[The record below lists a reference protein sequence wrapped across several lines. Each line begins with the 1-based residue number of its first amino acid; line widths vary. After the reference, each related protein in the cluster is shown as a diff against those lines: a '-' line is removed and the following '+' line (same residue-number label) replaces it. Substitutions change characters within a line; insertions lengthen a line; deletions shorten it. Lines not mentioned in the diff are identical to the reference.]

1 MNKGYSTPSKK
12 YQKENYSIW
21 SNKWYS
27 LFGPQ
32 LSNFLPTTFFL
43 TSDIPWYP
51 TGRVTSNASKLSVFG
66 RGLAR
71 TVSLTVQG
79 LEIGWGIKGRDGWRL
94 TTSSD
99 WVLKRNSIAILI
111 KCCRKYFL
119 NSWNKENKTIIVQI
133 QILDEQ
139 LPSSNIRVNI
149 KPCLRMSQQFEN
161 NSLQHC
167 PAQNVTFS
175 LLHTFGFM
183 VKSGHNWN
191 LDLANILSGK
201 FNRNF
206 VFLPWLQSDFRI

>member
-1 MNKGYSTPSKK
+1 MNKGYSTPSKIN
-12 YQKENYSIW
+12 QKENYSIW
-21 SNKWYS
+21 SNMWHS

-79 LEIGWGIKGRDGWRL
+79 FEIGWGIKGRDGWRL

-111 KCCRKYFL
+111 KGCRKYFM
-119 NSWNKENKTIIVQI
+119 NSWNKENNTITVQI

-139 LPSSNIRVNI
+139 LPYSNIRVHI
-149 KPCLRMSQQFEN
+149 KPYLRMS
-161 NSLQHC
+161 
-167 PAQNVTFS
+167 
-175 LLHTFGFM
+175 
-183 VKSGHNWN
+183 
-191 LDLANILSGK
+191 
-201 FNRNF
+201 
-206 VFLPWLQSDFRI
+206 